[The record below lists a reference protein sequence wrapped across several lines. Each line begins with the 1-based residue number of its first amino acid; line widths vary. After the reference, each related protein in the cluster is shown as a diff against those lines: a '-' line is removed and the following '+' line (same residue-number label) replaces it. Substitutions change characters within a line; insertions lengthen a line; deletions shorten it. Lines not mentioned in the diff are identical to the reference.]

1 VYLRQEIT
9 NEQYEEKAASGLEES
24 QDKWVAVHPRVS
36 RVCLVWSFAAPY
48 LFVSLQEV
56 PEDRK
61 GLIAHVHHH
70 NEDWQE
76 EKRPAQK
83 RVAPPRPARP
93 APAMSQSELEA
104 ALSRRSMKPT
114 SLLPQNIPSAP
125 PKSAVCAYDAS

>member
-1 VYLRQEIT
+1 M
-9 NEQYEEKAASGLEES
+9 
-24 QDKWVAVHPRVS
+24 VA
-36 RVCLVWSFAAPY
+36 FAGPY

-61 GLIAHVHHH
+61 GLIAHVHH

-104 ALSRRSMKPT
+104 ALSRRSMKPA

-125 PKSAVCAYDAS
+125 PKSAVCSYDAS